1 VLHFS
6 YIKKQTTTAIPSMI
20 FIRNHFIKKRYI
32 QKRIPIGEQSGI
44 QKDFLMYRM
53 KQAEQKIIINSLWS

>member
-1 VLHFS
+1 
-6 YIKKQTTTAIPSMI
+6 MI